1 MDIKVSVN
9 FDFGKLANQMNK
21 IIGDYTSGY
30 AKDTVQGTRNN
41 IDRGIGADG
50 EKLKLGKT
58 SYRAGQQALYNTG
71 DMYNSLKSS
80 KNTLT
85 INKYGYGHHKQDFS
99 IVKPPVKGTNVK
111 NFIGTTEEN
120 KQKLDKKFMQD
131 VNKAL
136 RIKEKVV
143 SLK

>member
-9 FDFGKLANQMNK
+9 FDFGKLASKMDK

-30 AKDTVQGTRNN
+30 AKDTVQGTRDN

-50 EKLKLGKT
+50 KKLKLGEK

-99 IVKPPVKGTNVK
+99 IVKLPVKGTNVK
-111 NFIGTTEEN
+111 NFIGTTKDS
-120 KQKLDKKFMQD
+120 KQKLDKKFMES
-131 VNKAL
+131 VKKAL
-136 RIKEKVV
+136 LSK
-143 SLK
+143 

>member
-1 MDIKVSVN
+1 MDIKVLVN
-9 FDFGKLANQMNK
+9 FDFGKLSSKMDD
-21 IIGDYTSGY
+21 IINDYTSGY
-30 AKDTVQGTRNN
+30 AKDSVQGTRNN
-41 IDRGIGADG
+41 INRGVGADG
-50 EKLKLGKT
+50 EKLKLGEK

-99 IVKPPVKGTNVK
+99 IVKPPVSGTNVK
-111 NFIGTTEEN
+111 NFIGTTKDS
-120 KQKLDKKFMQD
+120 KQKLDKKFMES

-136 RIKEKVV
+136 RSK
-143 SLK
+143 

>member
-9 FDFGKLANQMNK
+9 FDFGKLANQMDK

-50 EKLKLGKT
+50 AKLKLGEK

-71 DMYNSLKSS
+71 DMYNSLKS
-80 KNTLT
+80 KGNTLT

-111 NFIGTTEEN
+111 NFIGTTKDS
-120 KQKLDKKFMQD
+120 KQKLDKKFMES
-131 VNKAL
+131 VKKAL
-136 RIKEKVV
+136 LSK
-143 SLK
+143 